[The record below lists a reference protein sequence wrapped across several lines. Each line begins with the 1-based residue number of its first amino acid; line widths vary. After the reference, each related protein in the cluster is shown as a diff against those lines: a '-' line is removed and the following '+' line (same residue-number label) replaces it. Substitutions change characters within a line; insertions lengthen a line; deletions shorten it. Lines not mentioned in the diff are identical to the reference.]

1 MQKNLTFLKYYFF
14 NKLFLNLNKINFNF
28 FLKNLN
34 KINYKI
40 KKNKL

>member
-1 MQKNLTFLKYYFF
+1 MQIKLKIKNYFF